1 MSPHTRG
8 LPQPAHP
15 AVVGVGLGAG
25 AVLITLLAVVSGPA
39 SAQDRMEL
47 DDTKIIGN
55 RELPKVLYLVPW
67 KKPLP
72 GDLAGKPPASIVD
85 EALAPIDREEFRRQ
99 IRYDA
104 QLARRLPIDTPV
116 TEKAATPAERPPMR
130 PRR

>member
-1 MSPHTRG
+1 MTRRFR
-8 LPQPAHP
+8 LCPYPARTSATRP
-15 AVVGVGLGAG
+15 GPVARALLA
-25 AVLITLLAVVSGPA
+25 TLLAAMSWPA
-39 SAQDRMEL
+39 AAQDRMEL
-47 DDTKIIGN
+47 DDTRIIGN

-72 GDLAGKPPASIVD
+72 GNLAGKPPASIVD

-130 PRR
+130 PRQ

>member
-1 MSPHTRG
+1 MTRHCRHLLRTLGAAALALAG
-8 LPQPAHP
+8 LAP
-15 AVVGVGLGAG
+15 AV
-25 AVLITLLAVVSGPA
+25 
-39 SAQDRMEL
+39 AQDRMEL
-47 DDTKIIGN
+47 EDTKIIGN

-85 EALAPIDREEFRRQ
+85 EALAPIDREEFSRQ

-116 TEKAATPAERPPMR
+116 TEKPATRAPRAPMR
-130 PRR
+130 PRL